1 MYKTQRKTNK
11 GLLGV
16 LIACGVVTILY
27 VAACLVYAAMVGGAG
42 DPDLVDFVAV
52 LSYHFRSIGELLSF
66 SYGDGSLGYFSLSV
80 FIYALPIC
88 WIIFLVAAVITAESK
103 KRRIMWWAITAVFI
117 DLIVYSVFAS
127 GMVKYT
133 KIIAG
138 EGVFAG
144 QTLLLVLAWS
154 IIGLGAIH
162 FVLAMLSYFWSIV
175 ESFKN
180 PRVLVEEEK
189 EGEEEQKEELQEVLE
204 EESQAE
210 EEPQAEEEHLE
221 AKKEEAPTPKKKAK
235 PKGAYIIQNFYNG
248 RRGMTKKAEAPATR
262 K

>member
-1 MYKTQRKTNK
+1 MLKTQKKTNK

-27 VAACLVYAAMVGGAG
+27 VAACLLFAAMAGGAG
-42 DPDLVDFVAV
+42 DPDLADFLAV
-52 LSYHFRSIGELLSF
+52 FSYHFRSIGELLSF

-88 WIIFLVAAVITAESK
+88 WIIFLIAAVITAESK
-103 KRRIMWWAITAVFI
+103 KRKIMWWAITAVFI

-138 EGVFAG
+138 EGVFEG
-144 QTLLLVLAWS
+144 QTLLLVLAWA

-180 PRVLVEEEK
+180 PRVLVEEET
-189 EGEEEQKEELQEVLE
+189 EGEEEQKEELE
-204 EESQAE
+204 EKLE
-210 EEPQAEEEHLE
+210 EEPQAPEEPLE
-221 AKKEEAPTPKKKAK
+221 EKKEKAPAPKKKAR
-235 PKGAYIIQNFYNG
+235 PRSVYLIQNFYN
-248 RRGMTKKAEAPATR
+248 RRKATTKKAEAPATR

>member
-27 VAACLVYAAMVGGAG
+27 VAACLGYAAMAGGAG
-42 DPDLVDFVAV
+42 DPDLADFVAV

-103 KRRIMWWAITAVFI
+103 KRMIMWWAITAVFI

-138 EGVFAG
+138 EGVFEG
-144 QTLLLVLAWS
+144 QTLLLVLAWA

-162 FVLAMLSYFWSIV
+162 FILAMLSYFWSIV

-180 PRVLVEEEK
+180 PRVLVEEET
-189 EGEEEQKEELQEVLE
+189 EGEEEQKEEPQEKL
-204 EESQAE
+204 E
-210 EEPQAEEEHLE
+210 EEPQALEEPLE
-221 AKKEEAPTPKKKAK
+221 EKKEKAPAPKKKAK
-235 PKGAYIIQNFYNG
+235 PRSVYIVQNFYN
-248 RRGMTKKAEAPATR
+248 RRKGTTKKAEAPTTH